1 MAPKIL
7 TVVGARPQFIKAAVL
22 SAALRQVAAEVL
34 VHTGQHYDQSLSR
47 VFFDQLPLPTPDVAL
62 GVGSGTHGQQ
72 TGEMLKRLD
81 PVIQRE
87 RPDWV
92 LVYGD
97 TNSTLAGA
105 LAAAKLQVPVAH
117 VEAGLRSY
125 NRAMPE
131 EVNRVLTDHLAA
143 RLYCPAP
150 FAARQ
155 LAAEGITR
163 GVSVVGDVMDEALA
177 LVPERPAAWLGTLG
191 LQAGGYHL
199 ATVHRQENTDEGER
213 LAAIVAALGAIPG
226 PVVWP
231 MHPRTRARLD
241 QAGSHLPAGIRVV
254 EPVGYPES
262 LALIRHARAVV
273 TDSGGVQREAGLLGV
288 PCYILRT
295 ETEWLDLLEG
305 GHAVLVPEPGDL
317 AAAIA
322 SGRAGAPARPAA
334 TGVAAAIV
342 SDLIQAS

>member
-1 MAPKIL
+1 MGPKVL

-22 SAALRQVAAEVL
+22 SAALRPIATEVL
-34 VHTGQHYDQSLSR
+34 VHTGQHYDDRLSQ
-47 VFFDQLPLPTPDVAL
+47 VFFDQLPLPVPDIAL
-62 GVGSGTHGQQ
+62 GVGSGTHGAQ

-155 LAAEGITR
+155 LAQEGITR

-177 LVPERPAAWLGTLG
+177 LVPERPAAWLESLG
-191 LQAGGYHL
+191 LQAGAYHL
-199 ATVHRQENTDEGER
+199 ATVHRQENTERADR
-213 LAAIVAALGAIPG
+213 LAAIVEALGDVPG

-231 MHPRTRARLD
+231 MHPGTARRLKA
-241 QAGSHLPAGIRVV
+241 AGLTLAPGVRVM

-262 LALIRHARAVV
+262 LALIRHARAVI
-273 TDSGGVQREAGLLGV
+273 TDSGGVQREAALLGV

-305 GHAVLVPEPGDL
+305 GHAVLVPDPGDL
-317 AAAIA
+317 AAAMA
-322 SGRAGAPARPAA
+322 AGRARAGARPGAA
-334 TGVAAAIV
+334 GVAAAIAA
-342 SDLIQAS
+342 DLVRGA

>member
-1 MAPKIL
+1 MSPKVL

-22 SAALRQVAAEVL
+22 SAALRQVATEVL

-62 GVGSGTHGQQ
+62 GVGSGTHGEQ

-177 LVPERPAAWLGTLG
+177 LVPERPAAWLGTVG

-199 ATVHRQENTDEGER
+199 ATVHRQENTDDGER
-213 LAAIVAALGAIPG
+213 LAAIVAALGAISG

-241 QAGSHLPAGIRVV
+241 HAHLPAGLRVV

-305 GHAVLVPEPGDL
+305 GHAVLVPDPRDL

-322 SGRAGAPARPAA
+322 SGRPRAMARPAA

-342 SDLIQAS
+342 SDLMQTS

>member
-1 MAPKIL
+1 
-7 TVVGARPQFIKAAVL
+7 
-22 SAALRQVAAEVL
+22 
-34 VHTGQHYDQSLSR
+34 
-47 VFFDQLPLPTPDVAL
+47 
-62 GVGSGTHGQQ
+62 
-72 TGEMLKRLD
+72 
-81 PVIQRE
+81 
-87 RPDWV
+87 
-92 LVYGD
+92 
-97 TNSTLAGA
+97 
-105 LAAAKLQVPVAH
+105 
-117 VEAGLRSY
+117 
-125 NRAMPE
+125 
-131 EVNRVLTDHLAA
+131 VNRVLTDHLAA

-231 MHPRTRARLD
+231 MHPRTRERLD

>member
-1 MAPKIL
+1 MTTKVL

-22 SAALRQVAAEVL
+22 STVLRQVATEVL
-34 VHTGQHYDQSLSR
+34 VHTGQHYDESLSR
-47 VFFDQLPLPTPDVAL
+47 VFFDQLPLPAPDVAL
-62 GVGSGTHGQQ
+62 GVGSGTHGEQ

-81 PVIQRE
+81 PVIARE

-105 LAAAKLQVPVAH
+105 LSAAKLGVPVAH

-131 EVNRVLTDHLAA
+131 EVNRVLTDHLAQ

-155 LAAEGITR
+155 LAEEGIRR

-191 LQAGGYHL
+191 LNAGEYHL
-199 ATVHRQENTDEGER
+199 ATVHRQENTDDAER
-213 LAAIVAALGAIPG
+213 LTAIVEALGEIPG

-231 MHPRTRARLD
+231 LHPRTRARMQGVGLR
-241 QAGSHLPAGIRVV
+241 LPAGVRVA

-262 LALIRHARAVV
+262 LSLIRHARAVV
-273 TDSGGVQREAGLLGV
+273 TDSGGVQREAALMGV

-295 ETEWLDLLEG
+295 ETEWLDLLEEG
-305 GHAVLVPEPGDL
+305 RAVLVPDPRHL

-322 SGRAGAPARPAA
+322 SGRAGGRPRPPA
-334 TGVAAAIV
+334 TGVAAAVV
-342 SDLIQAS
+342 SDLMASS